1 MEKPG
6 IDARTAVRFELRMW
20 CVVRVASVGLSTL
33 ALGGCA
39 QNILRPQGPVGAAN
53 SIILL
58 DAVAIMLAIVVPTII
73 GLLAFAWWFRASNRR
88 ARYQPDFVYSG
99 RIEIIVW
106 AIPLLVIL
114 FLGGVIWIGAHELD
128 PFEPIPAPGKPTEVR
143 VVSLDWK
150 WLFIY
155 PDQGVA
161 SVNELVVPAGAPVHF
176 SLTSA
181 TVMNMFFVPQLGS
194 MIATMPGMTT
204 QLYLAADH
212 PGEFYG
218 ESAQFSGDGFS
229 GMHFTLR
236 AVAPDAF
243 TQWVDA
249 AKQSGPQLD
258 RAAYGALTQQSQ
270 DVAPF
275 TYRSVDPGL
284 FDAIVK
290 QQVPPG
296 PGPQST
302 AAGPRVRPVG
312 GR

>member
-1 MEKPG
+1 M
-6 IDARTAVRFELRMW
+6 
-20 CVVRVASVGLSTL
+20 VGTSRLIRAAIAALPAL

-39 QNILRPQGPVGAAN
+39 QNILRPQGPVGANNA
-53 SIILL
+53 IILL

-73 GLLAFAWWFRASNRR
+73 GVLAFAWWFRASNSR

-128 PFEPIPAPGKPTEVR
+128 PFEAIPSQGKSTQVR

-161 SVNELVVPAGAPVHF
+161 SVNELVVPAGVPVHF
-176 SLTSA
+176 ALTSA

-229 GMHFTLR
+229 GMHFTMR

-249 AKQSGPQLD
+249 AKKSGPPLD
-258 RAAYGALTQQSQ
+258 RAAYGSLSQQSQ

-275 TYRSVDPGL
+275 TYRSVDPRL

-290 QQVPPG
+290 QQIPPG
-296 PGPQST
+296 PGPQSGIGG
-302 AAGPRVRPVG
+302 AQVRPVG